1 VIPTLP
7 IPQRKRLNQRIGFQ
21 VFGMGANFAVRRSV
35 CEQLGGFDEVLGGG
49 GPLKSSQDFD
59 FAYRVFRAG
68 GTILLEPDVVIYHY
82 GFRSLGQWPA
92 TLKAYGIGDGAF
104 YFKHVRAGDLYATRL
119 LLGKIC
125 LHSARELKH
134 LIERGRAGAQWDY
147 VGHIFVGMYHSLR
160 FGIDRRRR
168 LYVARS
174 L

>member
-1 VIPTLP
+1 
-7 IPQRKRLNQRIGFQ
+7 
-21 VFGMGANFAVRRSV
+21 
-35 CEQLGGFDEVLGGG
+35 
-49 GPLKSSQDFD
+49 
-59 FAYRVFRAG
+59 
-68 GTILLEPDVVIYHY
+68 
-82 GFRSLGQWPA
+82 
-92 TLKAYGIGDGAF
+92 
-104 YFKHVRAGDLYATRL
+104 VRAGDLYATRL

-147 VGHIFVGMYHSLR
+147 VGHIFVGMYHSMR